1 MRLVLLTLLAAL
13 LAPVPGAVA
22 PAAGAAD
29 DEPQDCFWTSV
40 FDEDNAN
47 LFYPDTGV
55 NYYLGRVSLPPGG
68 RMVIRGEYPHARY
81 TSFNVYDET
90 FQPTDALADVDIR
103 PDEGATNPFV
113 VGNRRDR
120 KRRDYTVRVVPAPA
134 PQDREDRRRNTVYL
148 GDEGEPRY
156 NASLVLRI
164 YLPDRGRDQFGG
176 VPLPEVAVRLP
187 DGTEIDQP
195 ATCTAL
201 TDQPSTGVT
210 SADQQG
216 SGPSLPNYSTAKEH
230 PDWERFFNVP
240 RTMLRQ
246 FSQTLA
252 DAYGAESRGG
262 FFSDGNNAYV
272 YAFIARELGPV
283 LVLRGRLPN
292 VPETYDGERVFTR
305 GQLRYWS
312 MCSVSM
318 QPYGVTDTVG
328 CTNDAKVTTNARD
341 RYTLV
346 VSTPEDRPANAR
358 RRCGVTWVP
367 FGIRPTA
374 ALVMRN
380 QLANPA
386 FDHAIQ
392 KVREPGTE
400 RRVMEEYL
408 PRGHYTGTRA
418 FERRGC

>member
-1 MRLVLLTLLAAL
+1 MRPLLLILLAAL
-13 LAPVPGAVA
+13 LSPIAGPTAE
-22 PAAGAAD
+22 AA
-29 DEPQDCFWTSV
+29 ERPQDCFWTSV
-40 FDEDNAN
+40 FDEENAN

-68 RMVIRGEYPHARY
+68 RLVIRGQYPHARY

-103 PDEGATNPFV
+103 PDRGATNPFV

-120 KRRDYTVRVVPAPA
+120 AERGYTVKVVPDPAPA
-134 PQDREDRRRNTVYL
+134 RQRNRARNTVYL
-148 GDEGEPRY
+148 GDEGQPRH

-164 YLPDRGRDQFGG
+164 YLPDRGRNQFGG

-195 ATCTAL
+195 ATCTVL
-201 TDQPSTGVT
+201 TQQPSTGVT
-210 SADQQG
+210 EADQQG
-216 SGPSLPNYSTAKEH
+216 SGPSIPNYTTARKH

-252 DAYGAESRGG
+252 DEYGAESRGG

-272 YAFIARELGPV
+272 SAFIARDFGPV

-292 VPETYDGERVFTR
+292 VPETFDHERVFTR

-318 QPYGVTDTVG
+318 QPYSVTDTIG
-328 CTNDAKVTTNARD
+328 CVNDSRLATNRKGWYKV
-341 RYTLV
+341 V
-346 VSTPEDRPANAR
+346 VSTPEDRPRNAR
-358 RRCGVTWVP
+358 RECGVTWLP
-367 FGIRPTA
+367 FGVRPTA

-380 QLANPA
+380 QLADPDFA
-386 FDHAIQ
+386 HAIQ
-392 KVREPGTE
+392 KVRKPGTE
-400 RRVMEEYL
+400 REVMGDFL

-418 FERRGC
+418 VQRQGC